1 MNISWNTLRTS
12 LPDSEAV
19 LIERARGG
27 DSKAFAWLYHKH
39 CARLYRLCLRMTR
52 DEGIA
57 EDCVQ
62 ETFFSAWRALERFEV
77 RSTFSTWLHRIAI
90 NVALRQRRRHA
101 KFATEP
107 LDVDTIDARNWALD
121 TPVEERDIARAVAKL
136 PDGMCAVLVFAGI
149 WGYSHQETSRMLGI
163 PEGAS
168 KTQLH
173 RARKRLEEQLS
184 VQAA

>member
-1 MNISWNTLRTS
+1 MDS
-12 LPDSEAV
+12 PDCEQV
-19 LIERARGG
+19 YIERARDG
-27 DSKAFAWLYHKH
+27 DSHAFAWLYRKH
-39 CARLYRLCLRMTR
+39 FVRLYRLCLHMTR

-62 ETFFSAWRALERFEV
+62 ETFFNAWRALNRFEV

-90 NVALRQRRRHA
+90 NVALRQRRRQA
-101 KFATEP
+101 KLTTEP
-107 LDVDTIDARNWALD
+107 LDTAAVDARDWVID
-121 TPVEERDIARAVAKL
+121 TPIEVRDITRAVEKL
-136 PDGMCAVLVFAGI
+136 PNGMCAVLVFAGI

-163 PEGAS
+163 PETAS